1 MATLTQ
7 APTPAAI
14 ADALAVAG
22 MGGDLPRLA
31 QVCRARANHFEGADR
46 ERLLKAADALAWTGE
61 LLAAQEVDKL
71 TGDGHAGG

>member
-1 MATLTQ
+1 MATPTQ

-31 QVCRARANHFEGADR
+31 EVCRARAGHFEGADR
-46 ERLLKAADALAWTGE
+46 ERLLEAAEALAWTGR
-61 LLAAQEVDKL
+61 LVAALDAEKPPEDC
-71 TGDGHAGG
+71 HAGG